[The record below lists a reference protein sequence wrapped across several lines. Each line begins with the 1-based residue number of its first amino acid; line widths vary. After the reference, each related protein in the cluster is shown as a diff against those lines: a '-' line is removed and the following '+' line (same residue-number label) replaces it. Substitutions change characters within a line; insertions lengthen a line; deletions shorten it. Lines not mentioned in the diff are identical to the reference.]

1 SLKSYNHWV
10 ESIFYQFSERHQ
22 RYLLAR
28 CGEYWKSKAELSL
41 NAFNN
46 QPLAIQFFG
55 EKLNFSAE
63 QLEFDS
69 RVNFSAWSLGLVVS
83 ILDQNKRALD
93 TLLQWPKGEYK
104 NKSYD
109 SGCREY
115 MKTFHCLLRAYFENE
130 QDRNIREQ
138 LANEAKR
145 WLKPGEITRAVG
157 PDAEK
162 FYLTQYA
169 GPVLLICNL
178 WGLDSLSLDERVKYA
193 IEQDYLYFSE
203 YLPTNAG
210 RETGDKSLDL
220 CAPGSYLTLLPLGLL
235 ALHYQRTGETPS
247 FDSPYIPL
255 RLIQSEGPTREEV
268 LANPPP
274 FTLEAIMGTRT

>member
-28 CGEYWKSKAELSL
+28 CGEYWKSKAELTL
-41 NAFNN
+41 HAFNK

-55 EKLNFSAE
+55 KKLSFSAE
-63 QLEFDS
+63 QLEFNS
-69 RVNFSAWSLGLVVS
+69 RIGFSSWRLGLVIS
-83 ILDQNKRALD
+83 ILDQNQSALD
-93 TLLQWPKGEYK
+93 TLLRWPTGEYK

-109 SGCREY
+109 SGEREY
-115 MKTFHCLLRAYFENE
+115 EVALNRLCRAYFENE

-145 WLKPGEITRAVG
+145 WLKPGEVTSLFNS
-157 PDAEK
+157 DAEK
-162 FYLTQYA
+162 FCLTRYA

-193 IEQDYLYFSE
+193 IEQYYLFFSE

-210 RETGDKSLDL
+210 RETGDNSLDL
-220 CAPGSYLTLLPLGLL
+220 CDPASYLTLLPLGLL

-247 FDSPYIPL
+247 FDSPYTSL
-255 RLIQSEGPTREEV
+255 RLIQGEGPTREEV

-274 FTLEAIMGTRT
+274 FTLEAIMGTSV